1 MAAICA
7 RCRQI
12 IELRSHAMICTHFSA
27 LPTINHSWCTY
38 QPSAY
43 APAVG
48 MRIKPQTLV
57 FFSVINVINVLLG
70 FLLLAWEI
78 SNLAGPQDPY
88 EVHVPIGLMAG
99 PFMIIIGLVLL
110 KRISKIQGILPKQ

>member
-27 LPTINHSWCTY
+27 LPTVNHYWCTY

-43 APAVG
+43 APPVG
-48 MRIKPQTLV
+48 LRIKPKSLA
-57 FFSVINVINVLLG
+57 FFSIINMINILG
-70 FLLLAWEI
+70 GFIFLAWEI
-78 SNLAGPQDPY
+78 SNMVGPKDPY
-88 EVHVPIGLMAG
+88 EFHVPIGFMAG
-99 PFMIIIGLVLL
+99 PFMIIIGVVFL
-110 KRISKIQGILPKQ
+110 KKISKIQRILPKQ